1 MTEARLVG
9 LPEPAQRLVS
19 AALFAAQHL
28 ERTELAGLERTI
40 HSATRS
46 KRDLRASSEQS
57 TSSEEEAHIT

>member
-1 MTEARLVG
+1 VTEARLVG